1 MKVTIIGAAGQIPHF
16 LIPMLQKQTDAELT
30 LFARN
35 ATSRL
40 LDYSKPTVRIVDGDA
55 SKSGDVKTAIT
66 DADVVFMDFDNPE
79 AVKNVIKVMDQLGKK
94 RLIVAGVL
102 GVYDEVAGA
111 FGKWNNMMIG
121 SGYLP
126 HKQAVTELEKSDLDY
141 TYMRMTWLYD
151 QDGNTNY
158 ETQKKGQPLIGAQ
171 VTRQAVS
178 QYVIDIIKN
187 PELGIR
193 ESNGVVEPNTN
204 FAKPSFY

>member
-1 MKVTIIGAAGQIPHF
+1 MKVTIIGAAGQILHF

-94 RLIVAGVL
+94 RLI
-102 GVYDEVAGA
+102 
-111 FGKWNNMMIG
+111 
-121 SGYLP
+121 
-126 HKQAVTELEKSDLDY
+126 
-141 TYMRMTWLYD
+141 
-151 QDGNTNY
+151 
-158 ETQKKGQPLIGAQ
+158 
-171 VTRQAVS
+171 
-178 QYVIDIIKN
+178 
-187 PELGIR
+187 
-193 ESNGVVEPNTN
+193 
-204 FAKPSFY
+204 

>member
-1 MKVTIIGAAGQIPHF
+1 
-16 LIPMLQKQTDAELT
+16 
-30 LFARN
+30 
-35 ATSRL
+35 
-40 LDYSKPTVRIVDGDA
+40 SKPTVRIVDGDA

-141 TYMRMTWLYD
+141 TYM
-151 QDGNTNY
+151 
-158 ETQKKGQPLIGAQ
+158 
-171 VTRQAVS
+171 
-178 QYVIDIIKN
+178 
-187 PELGIR
+187 
-193 ESNGVVEPNTN
+193 
-204 FAKPSFY
+204 